1 VSKFSIP
8 YSAFIF
14 LIIATTISYSP
25 IFHSRSSLLDIP
37 NAMALSAELEK
48 EQDKHDPF
56 LLATPSLLSSSSL
69 PFGTITGPEIALT
82 TLSTGAGGVATSGGI
97 PVPAPAVPLP
107 GPSAGIAAP
116 GPSGGHGAGSSGP
129 GISGGG
135 GVGAGSSGAGR

>member
-1 VSKFSIP
+1 
-8 YSAFIF
+8 
-14 LIIATTISYSP
+14 
-25 IFHSRSSLLDIP
+25 LDIP
-37 NAMALSAELEK
+37 NAMALSAQPAK

-82 TLSTGAGGVATSGGI
+82 TLSTGAGGVATS
-97 PVPAPAVPLP
+97 
-107 GPSAGIAAP
+107 AGIAAP

-135 GVGAGSSGAGR
+135 GVGAGSSGPGR